1 MITAEFVE
9 RTDGCK
15 FEDQLDELG
24 AKDKP
29 EMLLALTPKR
39 EAWRQGKGSRRAP
52 EGKGGGKGGG
62 KKGDKKGSTDSA
74 GGKGLGPTT
83 KAGVPLCTKCEE
95 EGHYKQA
102 CPPRGSILESMVR
115 ERGSRSHEFSR
126 PSSPCRLLA
135 CTSRGRQCF
144 MALVMSMKAD
154 MEQGEG
160 VLEPP
165 PTATYTPPRAGRRLC
180 KRSKLPCRC
189 HESECR
195 EEIELEKSPQS
206 PEMFQSESP
215 GNQKDEVMD

>member
-9 RTDGCK
+9 RTDGWK

-144 MALVMSMKAD
+144 VALVMSMKAD

-165 PTATYTPPRAGRRLC
+165 PTATYTPPRAGGRRW
-180 KRSKLPCRC
+180 KRSKPPADVTRVSVTRRSNLRSRPSPPRC
-189 HESECR
+189 SN
-195 EEIELEKSPQS
+195 QS
-206 PEMFQSESP
+206 PRRI
-215 GNQKDEVMD
+215 